1 MTKAEATAIIN
12 NKKHVEAFHD
22 FIAGSMNV
30 NQKTLHM
37 AQDFGEALVVLD
49 DKNLQRSEK

>member
-12 NKKHVEAFHD
+12 NKKHLKAFHD
-22 FIAGSMNV
+22 FITGPMNV

-37 AQDFGEALVVLD
+37 AQKFGEALVVLD
-49 DKNLQRSEK
+49 GKNLQRSKK